1 MTEVQI
7 HTETIRL
14 DALLKLGG
22 LAPTGGHAK
31 GMIQSGRVLVNGS
44 SGTETGWRPRAK
56 RSSAAAPPYEDSAAG
71 GQPLSQY

>member
-31 GMIQSGRVLVNGS
+31 GMIQSGRVLVNGEVCTMR
-44 SGTETGWRPRAK
+44 GKQLRDGDRVEAEGEELLCRRA
-56 RSSAAAPPYEDSAAG
+56 SV
-71 GQPLSQY
+71 